1 MTCDS
6 HFLKSVPLLLP
17 LVEHFQPVHDQ
28 VHVSV
33 IVVSCQVVN
42 SAAQHLTGLI
52 IVIVIV
58 IVVVVVVVVTA
69 VDKVDMEGNLI
80 LESSHL
86 LLLLCKTS

>member
-6 HFLKSVPLLLP
+6 PFLKSVPLLLP

>member
-6 HFLKSVPLLLP
+6 LFLKSVPLLLP

>member
-6 HFLKSVPLLLP
+6 PFLKSVPLLLP

-58 IVVVVVVVVTA
+58 IVVVVVVVTA

>member
-6 HFLKSVPLLLP
+6 PVPLLLP

>member
-6 HFLKSVPLLLP
+6 PFLKSVPLLLP

-52 IVIVIV
+52 IVIAIV
-58 IVVVVVVVVTA
+58 IVVVVVVTA

-80 LESSHL
+80 LD
-86 LLLLCKTS
+86 

>member
-1 MTCDS
+1 M
-6 HFLKSVPLLLP
+6 
-17 LVEHFQPVHDQ
+17 EHFQPVHDQ

-58 IVVVVVVVVTA
+58 IIVIVIVIVVVVVTA
-69 VDKVDMEGNLI
+69 VDKVDKKGI
-80 LESSHL
+80 
-86 LLLLCKTS
+86 

>member
-6 HFLKSVPLLLP
+6 PFLKSVPLLLP

-58 IVVVVVVVVTA
+58 TVVVVVVVVTA

-80 LESSHL
+80 LD
-86 LLLLCKTS
+86 

>member
-1 MTCDS
+1 M
-6 HFLKSVPLLLP
+6 
-17 LVEHFQPVHDQ
+17 EHFQPVHDQ